1 MKTDLS
7 RISLSRVIRRSFFLF
22 MLGYAL
28 VSCVT
33 SAPTPVCTAGN
44 CVDGQG
50 TYTYANGDK
59 YVGEWRDNLPNGQGT
74 LTYADG
80 SKYVG
85 EWKGSKANGQG
96 TMTYADGRKMAGIWE
111 NDEYLGK

>member
-74 LTYADG
+74 
-80 SKYVG
+80 
-85 EWKGSKANGQG
+85 
-96 TMTYADGRKMAGIWE
+96 MTYLLVL
-111 NDEYLGK
+111 EYLKRRDGISFILCSPTPHLNSI